1 MTRISVVVAT
11 CNRAEL
17 LTESLDSLLGQTRPP
32 DQVLVVDD
40 GSTDDTPK
48 VLSGYGGRIQVLRC
62 ENGGKARALNLAM
75 EHVNGDYLWIF
86 DDDDIAFPDALERLE
101 AVIRDRPDIDI
112 VYSSYASQLDD
123 DPRIHHPLPEVEEG
137 DVFRR
142 NLVQNFL
149 QQQGMLV
156 RVSCYREV
164 GPFDDDL
171 IRSQDFDMA
180 QRLTRRFRAAALP
193 GAPTFVYRQH
203 RGHRGLVG
211 DRFHHEERDRR
222 WMDYDQVIVRRLLD
236 TLDLRELL
244 PQARVSGDLRPGD
257 LGPGELGPGD
267 RRLALLQRSAILMRR
282 GLFDEG
288 FDSLEAA
295 LEADPSSPL
304 GPDDEEIWT
313 AALADSYSR
322 RVVFEDL
329 AVDPPSAAR
338 LRRVLGRGAA
348 GRQLRR
354 LFGRQLTPIIRWFLG
369 QGSLRRTAE
378 LSCLYLRVV
387 VR

>member
-17 LTESLDSLLGQTRPP
+17 LAESLDSLLGQARPP

-40 GSTDDTPK
+40 GSTDDTPR
-48 VLSGYGGRIQVLRC
+48 VLSRYEGRVQVLRC

-75 EHVNGDYLWIF
+75 DHVNGDYLWIF
-86 DDDDIAFPDALERLE
+86 DDDDFALPDALERLE
-101 AVIRDRPDIDI
+101 AIIRDRPEVDI

-123 DPRIHHPLPEVEEG
+123 DPQIHKPLPEVEEE

-156 RVSCYREV
+156 RTSCYREV
-164 GPFDDDL
+164 GPFDEDL

-180 QRLTRRFRAAALP
+180 QRLTRRFRAAALT
-193 GAPTFVYRQH
+193 GAPTFIYRQH
-203 RGHRGLVG
+203 RGRRGLVD
-211 DRFHHEERDRR
+211 DRFDHAERDRR
-222 WMDYDQVIVRRLLD
+222 WMQYDQVIVRRLLED
-236 TLDLRELL
+236 LDLSELL
-244 PQARVSGDLRPGD
+244 PPARDRGNAGCD
-257 LGPGELGPGD
+257 ELSPGD
-267 RRLALLQRSAILMRR
+267 RRRALLQRASILMRR

-288 FDSLEAA
+288 FDSLDAA
-295 LEADPSSPL
+295 LEADPDSPL
-304 GPDDEEIWT
+304 GPDDDEIWT
-313 AALADSYSR
+313 AALAESYGR
-322 RVVFEDL
+322 RVAFEEL
-329 AVDPPSAAR
+329 EVDPASAAR

-354 LFGRQLTPIIRWFLG
+354 RFGRQLAPIIRWFLG
-369 QGSLRRTAE
+369 EFHLLRTAR
-378 LSCLYLRVV
+378 LSWLYLKVV
-387 VR
+387 VQ